1 MFEVD
6 VNKDGGNIL
15 FKKRFADGGSTNGSG
30 DKAFSA
36 KVKELM
42 DDGYDFGE
50 AVKEAMRQ
58 GYKKGGR
65 TGYAQAGLVDP
76 ANGVLKNQE
85 LGRGI
90 QQRLKGKKLYM

>member
-42 DDGYDFGE
+42 DDGYEFGE

-58 GYKKGGR
+58 GYDERWYK
-65 TGYAQAGLVDP
+65 YQ
-76 ANGVLKNQE
+76 
-85 LGRGI
+85 
-90 QQRLKGKKLYM
+90 KLYLEQNK